1 MFSMVTFSTLWNGQN
16 GTTKYDFDFE
26 NHDGHM
32 IITVNAEFFNDPK
45 PVEQAG
51 YLMGTNLEI
60 QNIMIKINFSDV
72 SFCTFES
79 HKI

>member
-1 MFSMVTFSTLWNGQN
+1 MVTFSTLWNGQN

-45 PVEQAG
+45 PVDQAG
-51 YLMGTNLEI
+51 YLMGTHLEI
-60 QNIMIKINFSDV
+60 
-72 SFCTFES
+72 
-79 HKI
+79 